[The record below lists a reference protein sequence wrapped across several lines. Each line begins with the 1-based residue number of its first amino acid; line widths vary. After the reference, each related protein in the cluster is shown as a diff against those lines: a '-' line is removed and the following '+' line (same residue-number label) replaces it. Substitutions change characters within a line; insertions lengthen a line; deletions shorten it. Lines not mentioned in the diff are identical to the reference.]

1 MLTYAQ
7 AQKHG
12 PAAYTIDSRSGSS
25 HWRVTVIAVTIRTE
39 NGDTN
44 GSLAI
49 AIPLTGVEG
58 PVHTLWLIEL
68 AVGILVLGSIVG
80 LGFVVVRR
88 SLRPLREVEIVA
100 GAIAAG
106 DLSQRVPEQPVTTEV
121 GSLSRSLN
129 GMLAQIEYAFGV
141 RAASEARMR
150 QFVADASHEL
160 RTPLA
165 AVRGYAE
172 LYRQGAVREPEDV
185 ASAMRRI
192 EDEADSARPAGRG
205 PAAARPARR
214 AAREPEPT
222 RWT

>member
-1 MLTYAQ
+1 M
-7 AQKHG
+7 
-12 PAAYTIDSRSGSS
+12 
-25 HWRVTVIAVTIRTE
+25 
-39 NGDTN
+39 
-44 GSLAI
+44 
-49 AIPLTGVEG
+49 
-58 PVHTLWLIEL
+58 
-68 AVGILVLGSIVG
+68 
-80 LGFVVVRR
+80 
-88 SLRPLREVEIVA
+88 A

-192 EDEADSARPAGRG
+192 EDEAARLGLLVEDLLLLARLDEEREIRDRPGGPDRPGGRRGPGRPGHRAGPHHHPARARPGRWRRPRSRATSG
-205 PAAARPARR
+205 GCARSS
-214 AAREPEPT
+214 PT
-222 RWT
+222 